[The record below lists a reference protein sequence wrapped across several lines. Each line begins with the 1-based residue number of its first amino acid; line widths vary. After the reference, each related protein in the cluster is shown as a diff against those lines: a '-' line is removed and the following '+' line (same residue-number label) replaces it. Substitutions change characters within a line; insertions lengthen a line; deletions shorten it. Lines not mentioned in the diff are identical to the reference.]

1 MKQGFLAGFATYKGS
16 TRRGTSV
23 TGGVPVAALEMFIA
37 KCYRVIDSSF
47 HRDRYEGREV
57 GGISRHW
64 SSDEPRNW
72 WMETGLA

>member
-1 MKQGFLAGFATYKGS
+1 MKQGFLAGFATYKGR

-37 KCYRVIDSSF
+37 KCYRSRWKELSIT
-47 HRDRYEGREV
+47 YEGREV